1 MYLIWELFPPLE
13 DEKLNPESTHNVLDP
28 VSIENDVFHLIS
40 DFPGSTL
47 RRPPCKQKNF
57 LQNPLGGRDLDMGID
72 FVPLR
77 TKN

>member
-28 VSIENDVFHLIS
+28 VSIENEVFHLIS

-47 RRPPCKQKNF
+47 RRPPCKQKTF
-57 LQNPLGGRDLDMGID
+57 YKIHWEDVILTWELILSP
-72 FVPLR
+72 
-77 TKN
+77 